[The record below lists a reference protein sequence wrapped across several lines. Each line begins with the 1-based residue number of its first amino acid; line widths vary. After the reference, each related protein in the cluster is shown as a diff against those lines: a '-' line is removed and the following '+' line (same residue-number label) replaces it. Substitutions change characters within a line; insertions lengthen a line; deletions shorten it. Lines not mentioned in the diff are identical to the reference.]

1 VNKLQKILFFSFAA
15 LLFFVPIVLWP
26 YTSEVFEFNKM
37 VLVYMLTTTI
47 IGIWAVKSVIEGKFI
62 FRRTI
67 LDIPLLVFLG
77 SQLISTVLSIDFY
90 TSVFGY
96 YSRFNGGLLS
106 TLCYL
111 ILYWAFVSNFD
122 RKETLKL
129 INIWFA
135 SAFIVSIYGVLEHFG
150 IDKNIWV
157 QDVQSRIF
165 SSLGQPNWLAA
176 WVVGLIPIAWAF
188 SLKSKVK
195 SLNFWIYFGLS
206 VLLFWT
212 LIFTK
217 SRSGFLGFGVA
228 CIIFWGII
236 ALQNVKNIKSF
247 ISPFLITGVVF
258 TAICLIS
265 GTQWTPSLASLI
277 NKPENKQASVGSGET
292 ALETGGTESGT
303 IRKIVWQGALQVWL
317 HYPVFGTGV
326 ETFAYSYYLYRPA
339 AHNITSEWNFIYN
352 KAHNEFLNMAAN
364 SGTVGII
371 SYLVLIGLTIYQIIK
386 IDSKLKSDSDEHRDF
401 LPAGLLAGFISLS
414 VSNFFG
420 FSVVP
425 TQLQF
430 FLFPAIAF
438 ALTESNKVNEKKTV
452 STNSKQKTVIAIL
465 ILFASYLLLLI
476 SQYWYADILYNRG
489 KELNTASRPDLAIP
503 VLNKAIK
510 FEPNQAIYYGDSYGL
525 AYSFAQVAMAYNQE
539 NNATM
544 SAQFTNYTVDGMQKA
559 LELSP
564 ANVNLRRSAFGLY
577 VRLSTIDEKYLID
590 ARNALIETIKL
601 APTDAKLYYNLG
613 IADANL
619 SQYELANN
627 DFQKAIEL
635 KANYA
640 EARIQYAALLVHL
653 GKPNEAKEQLN
664 YILKNLDPNNETAKQ
679 ALANIK

>member
-1 VNKLQKILFFSFAA
+1 MNRLQKIFFFSFAT

-37 VLVYMLTTTI
+37 VLVYMLTTI
-47 IGIWAVKSVIEGKFI
+47 IVSIWAVKSIVEGKFI

-106 TLCYL
+106 TVCYL
-111 ILYWAFVSNFD
+111 VLYWAFVSNFD

-129 INIWFA
+129 IKIWFA
-135 SAFIVSIYGVLEHFG
+135 SAFIVSTYGVLEHFG

-157 QDVQSRIF
+157 QDVASRVF

-206 VLLFWT
+206 ILLFWT

-228 CIIFWGII
+228 CIIFWGTI
-236 ALQNVKNIKSF
+236 ALQNIKNIKSF
-247 ISPFLITGVVF
+247 ISPFLVTGVVF

-277 NKPENKQASVGSGET
+277 NKPENKQVSVGSGET

-326 ETFAYSYYLYRPA
+326 ETFAYSYYLYRPQ
-339 AHNITSEWNFIYN
+339 AHNTTSEWNFIYN

-371 SYLVLIGLTIYQIIK
+371 SYLVLIGFVIYQIIK
-386 IDSKLKSDSDEHRDF
+386 IDSKSKLDSDEHRDF

-438 ALTESNKVNEKKTV
+438 ALTKNEEINGKSKTLTKTSQKVIV
-452 STNSKQKTVIAIL
+452 L
-465 ILFASYLLLLI
+465 MLLLFASYLLLLI

-489 KELNTASRPDLAIP
+489 KEFNSASRPDLAIP
-503 VLNKAIK
+503 VLNRAIK
-510 FEPNQAIYYGDSYGL
+510 LEPDQAIYYGDSYGL
-525 AYSFAQVAMAYNQE
+525 AYSYAQVAMAYSQE

-544 SAQFTNYTVDGMQKA
+544 SGQFTNYTITGIQKA

-590 ARNALIETIKL
+590 ARDALIETIKL

-619 SQYELANN
+619 SQYELA
-627 DFQKAIEL
+627 DADLQKAIEL
-635 KANYA
+635 KANYT
-640 EARIQYAALLVHL
+640 EARIQYAALLLNL

-664 YILKNLDPNNETAKQ
+664 YILTKIDPNNSTAKQ
-679 ALANIK
+679 AIENLK